1 MSRLWN
7 LMIRQLK
14 SVLIWPKLPQTLCQI
29 FEIEDWFNISSYNL
43 FQVAMTSFFL
53 FPTLLLMCI
62 LWWDAYLHNRE
73 VPATNLASDCRRPV
87 VSQFPL
93 LFLGIP
99 FSVRHST
106 ELITDFCSFH
116 TKFKGL
122 DCYRNFSFSADTHS
136 SLLKEPHISSCH
148 ASQQEQLGIVAQT
161 IRFNCWVLV

>member
-1 MSRLWN
+1 MFKKQFGMVMIWRSLICHVWYIWSCMSRLWN

-53 FPTLLLMCI
+53 FPTLPLMCT

-106 ELITDFCSFH
+106 ELTLISAASILSS
-116 TKFKGL
+116 KG
-122 DCYRNFSFSADTHS
+122 
-136 SLLKEPHISSCH
+136 
-148 ASQQEQLGIVAQT
+148 
-161 IRFNCWVLV
+161 